1 MDNRKKIN
9 LITVLLVGL
18 GMPVYYKTRYFLTG
32 DLTLDDIFSVFLIA
46 DIFFPLSL
54 AAAMVYGY
62 QFMEKRFLK
71 SSSKASTLL
80 IMVIKMLI
88 LVVLATCVTISYAW
102 FFFTYIVPYPV
113 GSEFYFDFVLMS
125 LLVPLFVNG
134 VGMTLHY
141 YQQWKSESS
150 QRQSLEEENIKAQFE
165 ILKNQVNPHFLFN
178 CFNALS
184 VLIKESQSRADE
196 FLKHLA
202 RVYRFVLEVK
212 EKELIKVREELEVM
226 QSYVHLMKGR
236 LGDKLTV
243 TLNVPEAQQEYY
255 IPPLTLQILMENA
268 LKHNK
273 ATKDEPLR
281 IDIEMNDRNE
291 ISFKNN
297 LNLVQDVQSTNIG
310 LKNIIERYEYLS
322 DSGIQIEKSAESFA
336 VSVPLIKMER

>member
-1 MDNRKKIN
+1 MDNRKLIN
-9 LITVLLVGL
+9 LIAMLLVGL
-18 GMPVYYKTRYFLTG
+18 GMPVYYKTRYYLAG
-32 DLTLDDIFSVFLIA
+32 ELTLDQIFSVYLIA

-62 QFMEKRFLK
+62 QFMEKHFLK
-71 SSSKASTLL
+71 SATVWMLTSK
-80 IMVIKMLI
+80 VLI
-88 LVVLATCVTISYAW
+88 LVVLATGVSIGYSW
-102 FFFTYIVPYPV
+102 FFFTYIVPYPL

-150 QRQSLEEENIKAQFE
+150 QRQNLEEENLKAQFE

-236 LGDKLTV
+236 LGEKLSV
-243 TLNVPEAQQEYY
+243 NLNIPDVEQEHY

-273 ATKDEPLR
+273 ATKDEPLQ
-281 IDIEMNDRNE
+281 IDIDLNERNE
-291 ISFKNN
+291 LSFRNN

-310 LKNIIERYEYLS
+310 LKNIIERYKYLS
-322 DSGIQIEKSAESFA
+322 DAGVQVEKDTQSFT
-336 VSVPLIKMER
+336 VNVPLIKIEP

>member
-1 MDNRKKIN
+1 MDNRKRIN
-9 LITVLLVGL
+9 LIAMLLVGL
-18 GMPVYYKTRYFLTG
+18 GMPVYYKVRYFLAG
-32 DLTLDDIFSVFLIA
+32 ELTLDQIFSVYLIA

-54 AAAMVYGY
+54 AATMVYGY

-71 SSSKASTLL
+71 SSTMWMLTSKVMIL
-80 IMVIKMLI
+80 I
-88 LVVLATCVTISYAW
+88 VLATGVSISYSW
-102 FFFTYIVPYPV
+102 FFFTYIVPYPL

-150 QRQSLEEENIKAQFE
+150 QRQNLEEENLKAQFE

-202 RVYRFVLEVK
+202 KVYRFVLEVK

-236 LGDKLTV
+236 LGDKLSV
-243 TLNVPEAQQEYY
+243 SLNIPDAQQELY

-281 IDIEMNDRNE
+281 IDIQMNERNE

-322 DSGIQIEKSAESFA
+322 DSGIQIEKDADSFA
-336 VSVPLIKMER
+336 VNVPLISMEK